1 LGTLLKN
8 QIGKMENRVDE
19 LADDLFLSIPAQ
31 DLIDDI
37 SQDAYLQ
44 ALAKESRTSSFGM
57 ETGTCSSR
65 NARSGT
71 GKISSS
77 KQSTSYLGT

>member
-44 ALAKESRTSSFGM
+44 ALVLF
-57 ETGTCSSR
+57 
-65 NARSGT
+65 ARARHLT
-71 GKISSS
+71 
-77 KQSTSYLGT
+77 